1 MGNSM
6 RTLIKLPKRA
16 VAVLASVLTALVIWV
31 LLPHA
36 GAQGQAPAKT
46 TNESSPAFT
55 RAGYIPDRQCAACH
69 RAIYRTF
76 RDVGMAKSFY
86 RPRSDD
92 IIEDFD
98 NNHFFHEPSNRHY
111 EMIHDAGRFV
121 MRRYQLDEDGQ
132 RINEIQQPIDWVIG
146 SGSHSRG
153 YLYQT
158 EVGELFE
165 LPVVWYTQ
173 EQSWGMAPG
182 YDHANHDGVTRR
194 ITRACMFCHN
204 AYPDVPPGSDRY
216 GQPHVFPSTL
226 PEGVGCQRCHGP
238 GAAHIR
244 LAADLDASNEAVR
257 ASIVNP
263 AKLPPKLRDDV
274 CFQCHLQPTSKLT
287 SFMRRFG
294 RDDYSYRPGES
305 LSDYLVHLDF
315 DDAMDRSERFEIN
328 HHPYR
333 LRQSTCYVAS
343 NGELNCLTCHDPHRK
358 VPATEAPT
366 YYRDRCLSC
375 HEIDDCR
382 LDEMAVEGATGRDIA
397 ADNCIACH
405 MPKRR
410 TQDVVHVV
418 MTDHRIQRRPVDD
431 LLAPQGETAPPGGEK
446 IELYWSNH
454 KLPEPMATAHRAMSV
469 VVDGDV
475 SALEA
480 LETALATDSPTPREP
495 LIELGTGQLR
505 AGRYDDALAT
515 FRAVAKRE
523 PDLALASANIGV
535 ALAAMERD
543 REAIELLNRA
553 VELDPDVADTHYNL
567 AAAYARVGQTEA
579 AQRYYREALRL
590 RPNYV
595 NAWFNLGNLL
605 ARKGRFADAASAY
618 RSALAIEPNTP
629 AAYRNLGLALSYLDS
644 WPEAVR
650 AWRIGARAAPD
661 DGRIATEL
669 ALAYLLAPD
678 ESVRNAANGLRY
690 AQQATATR
698 ERAPKARLA
707 LAIGMLMNDQAV
719 GALRETE
726 KARELGADEIS
737 CLLVHAL
744 AEHNLQRD
752 EAAGET
758 YSQVLSQMEEARPP
772 NRIRDALLERA
783 EEVFDQ

>member
-1 MGNSM
+1 
-6 RTLIKLPKRA
+6 
-16 VAVLASVLTALVIWV
+16 
-31 LLPHA
+31 
-36 GAQGQAPAKT
+36 
-46 TNESSPAFT
+46 
-55 RAGYIPDRQCAACH
+55 
-69 RAIYRTF
+69 
-76 RDVGMAKSFY
+76 
-86 RPRSDD
+86 
-92 IIEDFD
+92 
-98 NNHFFHEPSNRHY
+98 
-111 EMIHDAGRFV
+111 
-121 MRRYQLDEDGQ
+121 
-132 RINEIQQPIDWVIG
+132 
-146 SGSHSRG
+146 
-153 YLYQT
+153 
-158 EVGELFE
+158 
-165 LPVVWYTQ
+165 
-173 EQSWGMAPG
+173 
-182 YDHANHDGVTRR
+182 
-194 ITRACMFCHN
+194 MFCHN
-204 AYPDVPPGSDRY
+204 AYPDVPLGSDRY

-244 LAADLDASNEAVR
+244 LAADIDALDEAVR

-274 CFQCHLQPTSKLT
+274 CFQCHLQLTSKLT

-294 RDDYSYRPGES
+294 RDDYSYRPGQS

-315 DDAMDRSERFEIN
+315 DDGTERSERFEIN

-431 LLAPQGETAPPGGEK
+431 LLAPREETAPPGGTK

-480 LETALATDSPTPREP
+480 FETALATDSPTPREP

-523 PDLALASANIGV
+523 PDLALAWANIGV
-535 ALAAMERD
+535 ALAAMQRD

-553 VELDPDVADTHYNL
+553 AELDPDVADTHYNL

-579 AQRYYREALRL
+579 AQRHYREALRL

-698 ERAPKARLA
+698 ERVPKARLA

-758 YSQVLSQMEEARPP
+758 YSQVLSQMEEAQPP
-772 NRIRDALLERA
+772 NRICDALLERA

>member
-16 VAVLASVLTALVIWV
+16 VAVLASVLTLLVIWV

-69 RAIYRTF
+69 RAIYRTY
-76 RDVGMAKSFY
+76 RDVGMARSFY
-86 RPRSDD
+86 RPRSDN

-182 YDHANHDGVTRR
+182 YDHANHDGVTRP

-204 AYPDVPPGSDRY
+204 AYPDVPLGSDRY

-244 LAADLDASNEAVR
+244 LAADLDALDEAVR

-315 DDAMDRSERFEIN
+315 DDGTDRSERFEIN

-382 LDEMAVEGATGRDIA
+382 LDEMAVEGGPGRAIA

-454 KLPEPMATAHRAMSV
+454 KLPEPMAAAYRAMSV

-543 REAIELLNRA
+543 REAIELLKRA

-579 AQRYYREALRL
+579 AQRHYREALRL

-737 CLLVHAL
+737 CLLIHAL